1 MKIIFLRGICSLLGS
16 WHVCYCMREDQH
28 QFLALVGQ
36 PPARLSVEQA
46 AWMLGC
52 QTHDMPILIS
62 SKLLKPLGNP
72 APNAIKFFAT
82 ADVLDLVKDRS
93 WLAKI
98 TNIIGQHW
106 HKRNMRQKSHSRNGG
121 RNGLVLDSR
130 PMLAEH
136 LNQE

>member
-16 WHVCYCMREDQH
+16 WRVCYCMREDQH

-106 HKRNMRQKSHSRNGG
+106 HKRNVRQKSHARNGSQNGHSLVPELAQVNGG
-121 RNGLVLDSR
+121 R
-130 PMLAEH
+130 
-136 LNQE
+136 

>member
-1 MKIIFLRGICSLLGS
+1 MLRISRGG
-16 WHVCYCMREDQH
+16 RT
-28 QFLALVGQ
+28 ALDDFDLDGLNERRCRV
-36 PPARLSVEQA
+36 RRFSVEQA
-46 AWMLGC
+46 AWILGC
-52 QTHDMPILIS
+52 QIHDMPILIS

-106 HKRNMRQKSHSRNGG
+106 HKRNVRQKSHSRNGSQ
-121 RNGLVLDSR
+121 NGHSRLLDVTAATAS
-130 PMLAEH
+130 
-136 LNQE
+136 

>member
-1 MKIIFLRGICSLLGS
+1 
-16 WHVCYCMREDQH
+16 MREDQH

-106 HKRNMRQKSHSRNGG
+106 HKRNMRQKTHSRNGWQ
-121 RNGLVLDSR
+121 NGHSLVLE
-130 PMLAEH
+130 LA
-136 LNQE
+136 QENGGR

>member
-1 MKIIFLRGICSLLGS
+1 
-16 WHVCYCMREDQH
+16 MREDQN
-28 QFLALVGQ
+28 QFLTLVGL

-52 QTHDMPILIS
+52 QTHDMPILIA

-82 ADVLDLVKDRS
+82 ADVMDLVKDRS

-98 TNIIGQHW
+98 TNIISQHW
-106 HKRNMRQKSHSRNGG
+106 HNRNMRQKSQARNGSQ
-121 RNGLVLDSR
+121 NGHSLALDFPVATTR
-130 PMLAEH
+130 
-136 LNQE
+136 